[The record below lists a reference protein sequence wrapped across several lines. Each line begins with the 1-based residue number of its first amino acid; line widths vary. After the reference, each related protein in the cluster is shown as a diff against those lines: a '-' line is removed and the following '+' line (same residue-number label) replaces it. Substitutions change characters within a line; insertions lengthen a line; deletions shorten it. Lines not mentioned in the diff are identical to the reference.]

1 MQRAHRIGRTLLLAA
16 GLWSIAAGIYLLL
29 TPLTVQEI
37 TASATAG
44 GAQTTEQITR
54 QVSWYH
60 VHGLWGV
67 FILIVFAALYT
78 AFGLLAHRN
87 HLVAAALASLAV
99 TTLTFLAGLSI
110 GPFYL
115 PATLAVLLGSLAMGI
130 GRLVR
135 PGGRT
140 LDQASSGPNGG

>member
-1 MQRAHRIGRTLLLAA
+1 MQSAHHIGRSLLLAA
-16 GLWSIAAGIYLLL
+16 GPWLIAAGIYLLL
-29 TPLTVQEI
+29 TPMTVQEI

-60 VHGLWGV
+60 VQGLWGV
-67 FILIVFAALYT
+67 FVLIVFAALY
-78 AFGLLAHRN
+78 ASISLFARRS
-87 HLVAAALASLAV
+87 HLVAAALASLAAI
-99 TTLTFLAGLSI
+99 TLTFLAGFSI

-115 PATLAVLLGSLAMGI
+115 PATLAVLLGWLAMVI

-135 PGGRT
+135 PGGRI
-140 LDQASSGPNGG
+140 LDEASSGPKGG